1 MSLSRDTW
9 HEHDDELIEAICREF
24 GLVKPLAM
32 EENDGALCC
41 ASIAEAEPGACR
53 WASQRCLTNCLI
65 FLAKSAQSANLSAA
79 RLNSRSN
86 QWTSSVVPEP
96 FFFSLK
102 GEASP
107 SQSHLPRICFP
118 GGQKEGT
125 LFSRHFSNRFFVKRA
140 AFDLK
145 VGRCAAEFARKR
157 LEPPLVGARRKI

>member
-9 HEHDDELIEAICREF
+9 HKHGDELIEAVCREF

-53 WASQRCLTNCLI
+53 WASQLCLTNCLI

-86 QWTSSVVPEP
+86 QWTTSVVPEP
-96 FFFSLK
+96 FFPVKLEQVLHKAILRGSAFLV
-102 GEASP
+102 A
-107 SQSHLPRICFP
+107 R
-118 GGQKEGT
+118 
-125 LFSRHFSNRFFVKRA
+125 KRA
-140 AFDLK
+140 LSSPASFQTASLSSAQHSIVK
-145 VGRCAAEFARKR
+145 VGRCAVEFARKR
-157 LEPPLVGARRKI
+157 LEPPLVGARRKR